1 MLISTSIIDSKMFKF
16 KRGLSS
22 TLVERLNEE
31 YKRGSWWKAMA
42 DEPQLF
48 IGIRDEYLNV
58 YWKGNSLLKLSM
70 QDDRL
75 CGEVHYKYM
84 LRPETV
90 SSPYLTFEEGKLQR
104 ADPADFF
111 LSDLSDIASLKRSAN
126 AYASEEKIGVHKIVM
141 SNANIIDVEV
151 AFGTENGD
159 SGARVAQRIDFAAL
173 QMGAQGPELVF
184 FEAKSFNNP
193 ELRSDGDAPT
203 PVLRQLKSYQDFLGH
218 AQSQED
224 VIRSYQQ
231 VCGNL
236 LSLHGVRDRFEP
248 IQTLMQ
254 EVSEGKLALVVNSDV
269 RLVVFGYDRDQD
281 TGAIWQ
287 RHRQKLED
295 GLGQLSPE
303 GCKLLLR
310 KGDPKGFTNG
320 ISSPAR

>member
-1 MLISTSIIDSKMFKF
+1 MFKF
-16 KRGLSS
+16 RRGLSVA
-22 TLVERLNEE
+22 LVERLNEE
-31 YKRGSWWKAMA
+31 YIRGGWWQAMS
-42 DEPQLF
+42 DDPQLF
-48 IGIRDEYLNV
+48 IAIRDEYLNV

-70 QDDRL
+70 QEDRL
-75 CGEVHYKYM
+75 CGQIHYKYM
-84 LRPETV
+84 LRPEAI
-90 SSPYLTFEEGKLQR
+90 SSPYLTFVDGKPLS
-104 ADPADFF
+104 ANPADFF

-126 AYASEEKIGVHKIVM
+126 DHAGEEKAGVHKIVM

-151 AFGTENGD
+151 AFGTHNGA
-159 SGARVAQRIDFAAL
+159 SGARLAQRKRIDFAAL

-184 FEAKSFNNP
+184 FEAKSFNNS
-193 ELRSDGDAPT
+193 ELRSDGDSPP
-203 PVLRQLKSYQDFLGH
+203 PVLRQLKSYRDFLGH

-231 VCGNL
+231 VCRNL

-248 IQTLMQ
+248 IQTLLL
-254 EVSEGKLALVVNSDV
+254 EISEGKRPLLVNSGV

-287 RHRQKLED
+287 RHRQKLRD